1 MFERTHLPER
11 CAGPK
16 GSTPAAVTPGSCV
29 TGDALNPLVLRQRF
43 RDYQDAGPFPRPP
56 LAPRNQWFRYQGF
69 PYVTGQGFMKLA
81 DFEYETDNWLFGRR
95 HIHFNASRLEN
106 RSLVY
111 WHLEGKDLRTL
122 RKRIPELGCHI
133 FVICNSVDDPE
144 FPDWLLNNPYILKVF
159 SVNIPAAK
167 SLHPKLVPLPL
178 GIRFTASEAVQEG
191 RAMKR
196 DHPPGGLLLASF
208 SIGKGTPRA
217 DRRRRVLQA
226 VAAEFHFSPPEV
238 EQRNPNYTESVLR
251 HKFILAPP
259 GLGLDTY
266 RAWQALYL
274 GRVPVI
280 GPELPSSLYDGLP
293 VLQVSDWATLTP
305 STLAAAWANLTHRT
319 YTPEKLTI
327 HWWVRLILRT
337 CLLTP

>member
-1 MFERTHLPER
+1 
-11 CAGPK
+11 
-16 GSTPAAVTPGSCV
+16 
-29 TGDALNPLVLRQRF
+29 
-43 RDYQDAGPFPRPP
+43 
-56 LAPRNQWFRYQGF
+56 
-69 PYVTGQGFMKLA
+69 
-81 DFEYETDNWLFGRR
+81 
-95 HIHFNASRLEN
+95 
-106 RSLVY
+106 
-111 WHLEGKDLRTL
+111 
-122 RKRIPELGCHI
+122 
-133 FVICNSVDDPE
+133 
-144 FPDWLLNNPYILKVF
+144 
-159 SVNIPAAK
+159 
-167 SLHPKLVPLPL
+167 
-178 GIRFTASEAVQEG
+178 
-191 RAMKR
+191 MKR

-208 SIGKGTPRA
+208 SIGKSTPRA

-226 VAAEFHFSPPEV
+226 LAAEFQLSPPEV
-238 EQRNPNYTESVLR
+238 EKRNPNYTESVLR